1 MRSPHSATKSSPPLA
16 ATRESPGSA
25 TKTQCSQ
32 KKRNKWGPKI
42 NGLSFHFKKLE
53 SKEQIE
59 QEVSKRK
66 EIMVRVEI
74 NDIEDR

>member
-1 MRSPHSATKSSPPLA
+1 MTSPHT
-16 ATRESPGSA
+16 ATRTSPRSLQIEKA
-25 TKTQCSQ
+25 Q
-32 KKRNKWGPKI
+32 KRNKGGPKI
-42 NGLSFHFKKLE
+42 NDLSFHFKKLE